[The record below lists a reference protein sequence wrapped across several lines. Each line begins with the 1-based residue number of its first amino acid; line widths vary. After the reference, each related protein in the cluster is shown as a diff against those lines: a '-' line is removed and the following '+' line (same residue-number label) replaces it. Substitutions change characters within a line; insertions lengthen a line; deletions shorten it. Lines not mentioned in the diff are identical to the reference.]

1 MFLDVLVFISGV
13 CLYLL
18 SHLLGTGVFPPLPVT
33 LNVRFADS
41 RSRREASTHTPV
53 FTMAAC
59 STGRFAFCLRAETLG
74 ACVGP
79 CVRPCGGPLYVDTF
93 NLAGLPAPR
102 LILFSWRSCGVS
114 LTETVRPPTSEG
126 GRIIPVRT
134 EAPAFLACLVH
145 TPPR

>member
-53 FTMAAC
+53 FTIAAC
-59 STGRFAFCLRAETLG
+59 
-74 ACVGP
+74 
-79 CVRPCGGPLYVDTF
+79 
-93 NLAGLPAPR
+93 
-102 LILFSWRSCGVS
+102 
-114 LTETVRPPTSEG
+114 
-126 GRIIPVRT
+126 
-134 EAPAFLACLVH
+134 
-145 TPPR
+145 